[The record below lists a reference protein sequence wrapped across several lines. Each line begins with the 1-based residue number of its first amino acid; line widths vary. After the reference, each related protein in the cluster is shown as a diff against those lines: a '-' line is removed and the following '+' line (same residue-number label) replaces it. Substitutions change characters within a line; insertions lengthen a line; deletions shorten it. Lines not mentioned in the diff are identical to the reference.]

1 MEEFVVGR
9 SEGGNTFR
17 KTSSHVAALKKQL
30 VFFFPPDF
38 NIKPSGHDTIS
49 GRELSFYTV
58 HG

>member
-30 VFFFPPDF
+30 VFFPPDF